1 MRTNKM
7 KKLIYYV
14 TCFAIGYSCSYLL
27 ESKKEQQITPNFDAR
42 LIEVLSEYEEN

>member
-1 MRTNKM
+1 M
-7 KKLIYYV
+7 KKFIYYV

-27 ESKKEQQITPNFDAR
+27 ESKKEEQQITPNFDAR